1 MEFRNLKSLQYIKA
15 LTKDN
20 CQALGNHQEHL
31 LCMMLFSRERTSA
44 DSGDPHSGGGGKEVV
59 MYIYIYVRSMR
70 MEQTFSTSSRLHKLF
85 YGM

>member
-1 MEFRNLKSLQYIKA
+1 MEFRNLKSSQYIKA

-59 MYIYIYVRSMR
+59 MYIYIYICPQY
-70 MEQTFSTSSRLHKLF
+70 ENGTDF
-85 YGM
+85 